1 MDHSGDR
8 YKRNGSQEGEQTG
21 VRLFFESVMM
31 EKMLSLQRRRNEDS
45 ELFLFYGGMT
55 GRAWRQRYLTRNMYG
70 RLDNL
75 VLGRS

>member
-21 VRLFFESVMM
+21 VRLLFESVMM
-31 EKMLSLQRRRNEDS
+31 EKMPFLQRRRNEDS
-45 ELFLFYGGMT
+45 ELFSCYGGMT
-55 GRAWRQRYLTRNMYG
+55 GRAWRQRYLTRNMYD

-75 VLGRS
+75 MLDRS